1 MSNSI
6 GPNPALQDYRTRLSQ
21 GTALREGLQQ
31 ATTQQTSGGKID
43 TQAFQQLR
51 SQYMQQLGVDPNT
64 ATPEQLKAID
74 VLIADSLD
82 GQIDEQQQVPE
93 SERMVSQLAESA
105 TQATQ
110 RSDFEPVS
118 FTLQRPTA
126 AEAEA
131 TTVAFPPVSTDA
143 AEEIIQPAATL
154 EERTTPEVI
163 TPTPTTGQ
171 EPAPATPTRPPIPP
185 AITALKTASP
195 EARTTQVQ
203 ALIAQLNPAQA
214 SQADQGQ
221 LMAAILHYGSPAQK
235 TEALN
240 KLLTPHNSDSATLIK
255 AYDQIA
261 QGAGQLELGSG
272 VMATVATQHF
282 AKLSGANADQVRFQ
296 VLMKIE
302 DKSPPANDF
311 DTPPHAVSTLRPLL
325 EGLSREQ
332 RMAIRSQATGVV
344 AGFNRQVQEDQKNSG
359 SSGVGGGGNVSV
371 VHNYTRN
378 EFDRAQRIIKIID
391 WLNNRSTTG
400 TPPATTPQ
408 PVPNE
413 PAKPQP
419 QPANPPA
426 PPPVAETPVAPPVVE
441 TPPPTV
447 EEPTTPPATEE
458 PPPPPPFDFSTQVFL
473 ERMRRFQSDRNL
485 DALLEN
491 LNGEDKNK
499 LIQQLDACADG
510 RFTKPDGTHDE
521 LPVPSAEAAKET
533 LRRLGTEGNLDAEG
547 QGRLAAALLQ
557 NKTDPAQAFS
567 VLRKAHEAG
576 KFPDVMRHLQVNG
589 SDQARLIAENL
600 SPEDAGKALAWMA
613 TAPAEGPL
621 EHQMATGLQRASA
634 FLVKDD
640 NVTRAFL
647 REVQQ
652 QTGKAGAQ
660 GLEVLKDRLSPD
672 LVRKLTDNL
681 NTGWVTR
688 EDQEFL
694 TQLSAAAGTRPSNAQ
709 VQGLLRQGNLRNAM
723 DILRRSS
730 PEDRAAVVADMDK
743 RQLSSV
749 LSRDPAAFAEVIQGL
764 ETYARSASPG
774 ARAGVESSVR
784 QLLEQ
789 VPNPQALD
797 KLRTQLQQRNHTE
810 FSEGAREVFFKRAL
824 DTRNFADT
832 RDLLRGGE
840 LSPAAK
846 GRMYDHLASNLNRLK
861 AEGEVPEAMSWIL
874 ANGTKNQVETAF
886 ATINQ
891 GFGPSKGRIVTE
903 IMDKHGAALKGR
915 LSLDTIQHMTGS
927 LNNFSAK
934 VGSATGWTRLMGNFD
949 ENAKHI
955 RELAKLGDTNAKAAI
970 VRDLMDYWTPGT
982 AETLIH
988 DVLRNTTDRADFT
1001 RLVNQVGT
1009 GSLSGPQRLAD
1020 ELENRGEQGRLMAT
1034 ILERYD
1040 GDAKGALNQMMGRW
1054 KSTSIQSDDIVHTM
1068 LKQLETDRKL
1078 PLLRERLDRTTIDT
1092 LIDWTDDAFRD
1103 GNIMN
1108 LDPESQWSVNTL
1120 QRYRP

>member
-21 GTALREGLQQ
+21 GSALREGLQQ
-31 ATTQQTSGGKID
+31 ATAQQTQSGRID

-51 SQYMQQLGVDPNT
+51 NQYMQQLGVNPAT

-82 GQIDEQQQVPE
+82 GQIDEQQQLPD

-105 TQATQ
+105 TQAAQ
-110 RSDFEPVS
+110 RSDFDPVS
-118 FTLQRPTA
+118 FTLQRPA
-126 AEAEA
+126 AADAEANA
-131 TTVAFPPVSTDA
+131 VAFPPVAVTEAGEVIAPTS
-143 AEEIIQPAATL
+143 ESPPV
-154 EERTTPEVI
+154 PEVI
-163 TPTPTTGQ
+163 PPTP
-171 EPAPATPTRPPIPP
+171 EAPAPSAPSSIP
-185 AITALKTASP
+185 AALTALKTASP
-195 EARTTQVQ
+195 EARSTQVQ

-214 SQADQGQ
+214 AQADQGQ
-221 LMAAILHYGSPAQK
+221 LMAAILHYGSASQK

-240 KLLTPHNSDSATLIK
+240 KLLSPHNSDPAMLIK

-272 VMATVATQHF
+272 VMATVSTQHF
-282 AKLSGANADQVRFQ
+282 AKLSGADADQVRFK

-302 DKSPPANDF
+302 DKSPPERDF
-311 DTPPHAVSTLRPLL
+311 DTPPHATATLRPLL

-332 RMAIRSQATGVV
+332 RMAIRAQAVGVV
-344 AGFNRQVQEDQKNSG
+344 ASYNQKVAVQHQQVHAANAAGQAAG
-359 SSGVGGGGNVSV
+359 ANVSV
-371 VHNYTRN
+371 SSYTSSDV
-378 EFDRAQRIIKIID
+378 ERAQRIIKIID
-391 WLNNRSTTG
+391 WLDNRATG
-400 TPPATTPQ
+400 APTPGAQDTRPATPVNTPPGPQPEERAPVREQPVVVPPPAATADEPAATAAVTPPA
-408 PVPNE
+408 
-413 PAKPQP
+413 
-419 QPANPPA
+419 
-426 PPPVAETPVAPPVVE
+426 
-441 TPPPTV
+441 
-447 EEPTTPPATEE
+447 EEA
-458 PPPPPPFDFSTQVFL
+458 PPPPPFDFSTQVFL
-473 ERMRRFQSDRNL
+473 ERMRRFQTDRNL

-533 LRRLGTEGNLDAEG
+533 LRRLGAEGNLDAEG

-557 NKTDPAQAFS
+557 HKTDPAQAFS

-589 SDQARLIAENL
+589 SDQARLIADNL

-621 EHQMATGLQRASA
+621 AHQMATGLQRASS

-652 QTGKAGAQ
+652 QTGKAGEQ

-749 LSRDPAAFAEVIQGL
+749 LARDPAAFAEVIQGL

-774 ARAGVESSVR
+774 ARAGAESAVR

-810 FSEGAREVFFKRAL
+810 FSEGAREVFFQRAL
-824 DTRNFADT
+824 STRNFADT
-832 RDLLRGGE
+832 RELLQGTE

-846 GRMYDHLASNLNRLK
+846 GRMYDHLASNLGRLK

-891 GFGPSKGRIVTE
+891 GFGPGKGRIVTE

-949 ENAKHI
+949 ENAKRI
-955 RELAKLGDTNAKAAI
+955 RELAQLGDTNAKAAI

-988 DVLRNTTDRADFT
+988 DVLRNTTDRAEFT

-1054 KSTSIQSDDIVHTM
+1054 SSTSIQSDDIVHAM

-1078 PLLRERLDRTTIDT
+1078 PLLRERLDRPTIDT

-1103 GNIMN
+1103 GNVMN

>member
-6 GPNPALQDYRTRLSQ
+6 GSNPTLQDYRTRLSQ
-21 GTALREGLQQ
+21 GPALREGLQQ
-31 ATTQQTSGGKID
+31 ATAQQTRSGKID

-110 RSDFEPVS
+110 RSEFEPVS
-118 FTLQRPTA
+118 FTLQPPAT

-131 TTVAFPPVSTDA
+131 NAVVFPPVTTPDG
-143 AEEIIQPAATL
+143 EIIQPTAVPETESAAL
-154 EERTTPEVI
+154 PAEVI
-163 TPTPTTGQ
+163 TPTPTGQ
-171 EPAPATPTRPPIPP
+171 DTPTRPPIPP

-214 SQADQGQ
+214 AQPDQGQ

-240 KLLTPHNSDSATLIK
+240 KLLSPHNADSAMLIK

-261 QGAGQLELGSG
+261 QGAAQLELGSG

-332 RMAIRSQATGVV
+332 RMAIRAQAAGVV
-344 AGFNRQVQEDQKNSG
+344 AGFNRQVQQDQQNSG
-359 SSGVGGGGNVSV
+359 TSGVGGGGNVSV

-391 WLNNRSTTG
+391 WLNNRSADA
-400 TPPATTPQ
+400 PPTKPQ
-408 PVPNE
+408 PVQTE
-413 PAKPQP
+413 PVKPQP
-419 QPANPPA
+419 QPANPT
-426 PPPVAETPVAPPVVE
+426 PPPVVETPVTPTPPAPVVE

-447 EEPTTPPATEE
+447 EEPTTPPVTEE

-533 LRRLGTEGNLDAEG
+533 LRRLGAEGNLDAEG

-621 EHQMATGLQRASA
+621 EHQMATGLQRASS

-647 REVQQ
+647 REVQH
-652 QTGKAGAQ
+652 QTGKAGEQ

-749 LSRDPAAFAEVIQGL
+749 LSRDPAAFAEIVQGL

-824 DTRNFADT
+824 ETRNFADT

-891 GFGPSKGRIVTE
+891 GFGPGKGRIVTE

-934 VGSATGWTRLMGNFD
+934 VGSATGWTRLMGDFN

-955 RELAKLGDTNAKAAI
+955 RELAQLGDTNAKAAI

-988 DVLRNTTDRADFT
+988 DVLRNTTDRAEFT

-1054 KSTSIQSDDIVHTM
+1054 KSTSIQSDDIVHAM

-1078 PLLRERLDRTTIDT
+1078 PLLRERLDRPTIDT